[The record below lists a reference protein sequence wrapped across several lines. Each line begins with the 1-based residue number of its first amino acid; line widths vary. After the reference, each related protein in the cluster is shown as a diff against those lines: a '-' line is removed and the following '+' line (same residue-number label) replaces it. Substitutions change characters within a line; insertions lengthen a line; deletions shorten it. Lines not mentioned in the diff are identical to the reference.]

1 MLRELST
8 EVNEIVKHVEAGKS
22 TKKMRATKKFMEI
35 KKIVSMVM
43 EVKVENLRL
52 FKAAWHN

>member
-8 EVNEIVKHVEAGKS
+8 EVNEIVKHVEACKS

-35 KKIVSMVM
+35 KKIVSMVT